1 MEELGVAV
9 NVRSFADTSLEQW
22 NKELTAGNQRLENV
36 KTKCEYSRMTACP
49 HFFLYW

>member
-1 MEELGVAV
+1 MEELGGAV

-36 KTKCEYSRMTACP
+36 KTKC
-49 HFFLYW
+49 